1 MALNR
6 NKKQD
11 IIKKIN
17 TIAKK
22 SLSIITANPSKIE
35 VNKIN
40 ILRKKAKKFHV
51 KIYLTRNTLLKKS
64 LKKTIFSKLI
74 EILKGPNLIAF
85 SLQHPG
91 SASRL
96 FIEFNKKN
104 TDFKIKNAI
113 YENKIL
119 DLKEIHDLATLPTHI
134 ESILKFIIILKEISL
149 GKFLRL
155 LNQIT
160 HKST

>member
-6 NKKQD
+6 NKKKD

-40 ILRKKAKKFHV
+40 TLRKKAKKFNV

-64 LKKTIFSKLI
+64 LKKTIFSKII

-104 TDFKIKNAI
+104 KDFKIKNAV

-119 DLKEIHDLATLPTHI
+119 DIKEIHDLATLPTHI
-134 ESILKFIIILKEISL
+134 ESIFKFMTILKEISL

-160 HKST
+160 HKSI